1 VYVATDII
9 WRESDT
15 AVGLAERRLRRDL
28 PLNPLRICHP
38 GPMVENP
45 LELLIKS
52 QQVALK
58 LAGDTLRTVT
68 NAAVTG
74 VTQPDELVRQV
85 GDLAG
90 AVASMATAIPGLA
103 GATAQPL
110 QDFIV
115 RQRELADTVA
125 MLAEAQ
131 SDLAAVVAKLADRH
145 AEAVT
150 ALEKVTA
157 PVFALVGTDPTPPRT
172 RAKKAATTTK
182 APKAK
187 PKPPIAVVEE

>member
-1 VYVATDII
+1 MVD
-9 WRESDT
+9 
-15 AVGLAERRLRRDL
+15 
-28 PLNPLRICHP
+28 NPID
-38 GPMVENP
+38 
-45 LELLIKS
+45 LLIKS
-52 QQVALK
+52 QQIAVK
-58 LAGDTLRTVT
+58 LATDTLRTVT
-68 NAAVTG
+68 NAGVTA

-90 AVASMATAIPGLA
+90 AVASMAGAITGIA

-125 MLAEAQ
+125 TLADAQ
-131 SDLAAVVAKLADRH
+131 ADLAGVVAKLAERH

-157 PVFALVGTDPTPPRT
+157 PIFTLVGTDPTPPKSRAARVRQSEVAT
-172 RAKKAATTTK
+172 AASKTDLEKPAPSRAKKSTPAKPPAKK
-182 APKAK
+182 APAK
-187 PKPPIAVVEE
+187 KPTK

>member
-1 VYVATDII
+1 MVD
-9 WRESDT
+9 
-15 AVGLAERRLRRDL
+15 
-28 PLNPLRICHP
+28 NPID
-38 GPMVENP
+38 
-45 LELLIKS
+45 LLIRS
-52 QQVALK
+52 QQIALK

-68 NAAVTG
+68 SAAYTG

-90 AVASMATAIPGLA
+90 AVAGMANAITGLA

-125 MLAEAQ
+125 MLADAQ
-131 SDLAAVVAKLADRH
+131 ADLAGVVATLAERH
-145 AEAVT
+145 ADAVT

-157 PVFALVGTDPTPPRT
+157 PVFAIVGTEPTPPKSRA
-172 RAKKAATTTK
+172 AKKAATAKPT
-182 APKAK
+182 PAK
-187 PKPPIAVVEE
+187 PKTANA